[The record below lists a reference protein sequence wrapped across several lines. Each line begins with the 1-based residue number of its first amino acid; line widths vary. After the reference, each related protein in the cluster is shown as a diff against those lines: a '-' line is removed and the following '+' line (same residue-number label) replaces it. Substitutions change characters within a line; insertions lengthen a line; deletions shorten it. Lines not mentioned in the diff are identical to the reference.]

1 LDRPRAPQIF
11 AIAPEEREGL
21 IKTEKIPFRLSPSS
35 VSPFSS
41 MSLPAAI
48 AALESRTPEFTA
60 LLTRWSEINSGS
72 DHAEGLSRM
81 ADALRATFSAAFPS
95 AALEMLDA
103 DAPGYNPP
111 GVKTLRYRCRP
122 DATLQVLLCGHYDT
136 VYGASDPFQ
145 SCRLQPDGT
154 LNGPGVADMKGGL
167 VCLLAALQA
176 FEQTP
181 HAARI
186 GWEILLTPDEE
197 TGSHGTRAHFEAAAQ
212 RNHFGFVFEP
222 ARPSGDIIHSRKGT
236 GGAIVTCHGRA
247 AHAAKIP
254 NDGRSAILG
263 LAAFILAAAKIPA
276 ELPGTLVNTGNIRGG
291 TPATNVV
298 PDLATAEL
306 DLRVTQM
313 SDEPKLF
320 GRIRALAAEVEASHE
335 VRFDLKLWLNRPPK
349 ENHPTEATLFPEFLR
364 AAAAVG
370 LPAFNWVH
378 GGGASDGNFLG
389 AAGLPCFDGIGP
401 EGDHLH
407 SAREYCCVA
416 TIAPRAANVALF
428 LHRLASGEVPFPR

>member
-1 LDRPRAPQIF
+1 
-11 AIAPEEREGL
+11 
-21 IKTEKIPFRLSPSS
+21 
-35 VSPFSS
+35 
-41 MSLPAAI
+41 MSLPASI
-48 AALESRTPEFTA
+48 SALPERTSEITA
-60 LLTRWSEINSGS
+60 LLTRWSDINSGS
-72 DHAEGLSRM
+72 DHAAGLTRM
-81 ADALRATFSAAFPS
+81 AAALRETFSAAFP
-95 AALEMLDA
+95 AATLEELSA

-122 DATLQVLLCGHYDT
+122 EAPLQVLLCGHYDT
-136 VYGASDPFQ
+136 VYGANDPFQ
-145 SCRLQPDGT
+145 TCRALPDGT

-167 VCLLAALQA
+167 ICLLVALQA

-197 TGSHGTRAHFEAAAQ
+197 TGTHGSRAHYEEAAR

-222 ARPSGDIIHSRKGT
+222 ARPNGDIIHSRKGT

-263 LAAFILAAAKIPA
+263 LAAFLLAAAKIPA
-276 ELPGTLVNTGNIRGG
+276 ELPGTLLNTGNIKGG

-298 PDLATAEL
+298 PDFAQAEL
-306 DLRVTQM
+306 DLRITKM
-313 SDEPKLF
+313 SDEAPFFSRL
-320 GRIRALAAEVEASHE
+320 RALAEEIGSAHE
-335 VRFDLKLWLNRPPK
+335 VKFDLNIWLNRPPK
-349 ENHPTEATLFPEFLR
+349 ENHPAEAALFPHFQR
-364 AAAAVG
+364 AAADVG
-370 LPAFNWVH
+370 LPPFNWVH

-407 SAREYCCVA
+407 SAREYCRVA

-428 LHRLASGEVPFPR
+428 LHRLASGEIAVPR